1 MVSIWHHKKGG
12 TILSEQS
19 KYYSIG
25 KVSAL
30 CNVPVKTLRY
40 YDKIGLLVPQY
51 RKESSQYRY
60 YEHTQ
65 LLTLHII
72 RKLRFLGV
80 SLKEIQQIIQ
90 NCDSRAMAECV
101 IGRMDEISKNIQ
113 ELQDQLAI
121 GESLLQ
127 RLKAGHIFMT
137 QNTNDTIRIEQIPTC
152 NVIFTRKIK
161 ADYQNS
167 DVSIDRWFELL
178 ELAKKYHLK
187 TTGSIILTYH
197 NAPLEQ
203 FYNKD
208 CDLESCIQVEESK
221 SGPEFK
227 QFGGFL
233 AATAIHVGKNEE
245 IIQTHAKA
253 IKWLKQQGYVI
264 SGPISEEYIVSPI
277 DICDVEDHIT
287 KIIIPIQKSSS

>member
-1 MVSIWHHKKGG
+1 M
-12 TILSEQS
+12 SEQS

-25 KVSAL
+25 KVAAL
-30 CNVPVKTLRY
+30 CNVSVKTLRY
-40 YDKIGLLVPQY
+40 YDQIGLLVPQY
-51 RKESSQYRY
+51 RKENSQYRY

-80 SLKEIQQIIQ
+80 SLKEIQQIIH
-90 NCDSRAMAECV
+90 NCDSQAMAQCV
-101 IGRMDEISKNIQ
+101 IARMEEISKNIQ

-127 RLKAGHIFMT
+127 RLKAGHIFLT
-137 QNTNDTIRIEQIPTC
+137 QNNDDMIGIEQIPIC
-152 NVIFTRKIK
+152 DVIFTRKIK
-161 ADYQNS
+161 SDYQNS

-178 ELAKKYHLK
+178 ELAKKHDLK

-208 CDLESCIQVEESK
+208 CDLESCIQVEEAKNGS
-221 SGPEFK
+221 EFK

-245 IIQTHAKA
+245 IIQTHVKA
-253 IKWLKQQGYVI
+253 IKWLKQQGYMI

-277 DICDVEDHIT
+277 DICDVADHIT
-287 KIIIPIQKSSS
+287 KVIIPIQKI